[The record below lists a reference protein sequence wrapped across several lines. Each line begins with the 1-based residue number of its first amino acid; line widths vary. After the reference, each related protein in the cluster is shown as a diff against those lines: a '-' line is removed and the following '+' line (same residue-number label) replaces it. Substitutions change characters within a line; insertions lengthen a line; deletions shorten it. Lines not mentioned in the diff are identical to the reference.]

1 MKHCPTC
8 GQTYT
13 DETLKFC
20 RRDGTTLISFDSE
33 SPTAAFASRP
43 ATGARTQKIMS
54 RARRAASKSIQSIA
68 VLPLENAS
76 NDANAEYLSD
86 GLTESII

>member
-1 MKHCPTC
+1 
-8 GQTYT
+8 
-13 DETLKFC
+13 
-20 RRDGTTLISFDSE
+20 
-33 SPTAAFASRP
+33 
-43 ATGARTQKIMS
+43 MS